1 MNEIWLIVLGIGG
14 ERLTENELAY
24 IIRKPFISNATHDV
38 QEESSRRAI
47 TDIYN
52 AVIDPT
58 RLSVL
63 EVENDNEKFYTTTV
77 VVDDFPLDM
86 EYTHLFEK
94 AQNIFAKL
102 SMPCKSKNH

>member
-1 MNEIWLIVLGIGG
+1 M
-14 ERLTENELAY
+14 AY

-58 RLSVL
+58 LLECL
-63 EVENDNEKFYTTTV
+63 EVENDNENFIQQQ
-77 VVDDFPLDM
+77 LLLM
-86 EYTHLFEK
+86 
-94 AQNIFAKL
+94 IFR
-102 SMPCKSKNH
+102 